1 MAKIQEPS
9 AFIKR
14 ATKMGLQQMLHDV
27 EKLLSV
33 DLTEAQRITNEEMK
47 AQINKY
53 LEELK

>member
-1 MAKIQEPS
+1 MAKQPEPNV
-9 AFIKR
+9 FIKK
-14 ATKMGLQQMLHDV
+14 ATRMGLQQMLHDV